1 MAVGFVMESGV
12 CGGCEGNSNSTAV
25 TIGVFGGDAD
35 GSDASVGGNGADG
48 CVFMA
53 SILQSTAASST
64 RGSCFTSNVIGV
76 VGVVVVAVVDA
87 ATVALLQL
95 LVG

>member
-1 MAVGFVMESGV
+1 MAVGFVMVSAV

-25 TIGVFGGDAD
+25 IVGVLGGDAD
-35 GSDASVGGNGADG
+35 GSDASAGGDGADG

-53 SILQSTAASST
+53 SILQSTAASSA
-64 RGSCFTSNVIGV
+64 RGSCFTSNVVGV
-76 VGVVVVAVVDA
+76 VVVVAVVDP